1 MTSERPEGLNAME
14 MEEYEL
20 AIEEQAYPF
29 EEKAIEVHES
39 NLTLIGLGV
48 YNDWID

>member
-1 MTSERPEGLNAME
+1 MTSERPEGLNPME

-29 EEKAIEVHES
+29 EEQAIAFTKTIS
-39 NLTLIGLGV
+39 N
-48 YNDWID
+48 